1 VDGRIQISFE
11 CMVKMACWDSKRPK
25 LDANGHLCLPSN
37 PCGPC
42 LGPPE
47 FQGTL
52 IPSNG
57 SGKSLAA
64 FMQRDTRRDTYIM
77 YGADEDLNVIQ
88 LLRSKEKIKLTPD
101 NGEVLKEPV
110 LLKEYVL
117 SRPYFIDSAV
127 QITY

>member
-1 VDGRIQISFE
+1 
-11 CMVKMACWDSKRPK
+11 MACWDSKRPK
-25 LDANGHLCLPSN
+25 LDSNGFLCLPSN

-42 LGPPE
+42 MSGPE

-57 SGKSLAA
+57 TGKSLAA
-64 FMQRDTRRDTYIM
+64 FIQRDTRRDVYVM

-88 LLRSKEKIKLTPD
+88 LLREKNKIKLTPD
-101 NGEVLKEPV
+101 NGEVLREPV
-110 LLKEYVL
+110 LGKEYVL

>member
-1 VDGRIQISFE
+1 
-11 CMVKMACWDSKRPK
+11 MACWDSKRPK
-25 LDANGHLCLPSN
+25 LDSNGNLCLPTD

-42 LGPPE
+42 MSPPL

-57 SGKSLAA
+57 QGKSLAA
-64 FMQRDTRRDTYIM
+64 FIQRDTRRDFYVM

-88 LLRSKEKIKLTPD
+88 LLRSRDKIKLLPE

-117 SRPYFIDSAV
+117 SRPYFIDSAIQV
-127 QITY
+127 TF